1 MRKPEMQ
8 KPPSKAR
15 KTTRKTTRKTVPK
28 TTELAVVE
36 TLDAAEA
43 RAFPPE
49 APEPTTENS
58 DTNPT
63 VGHST
68 AGDVPDLDG
77 ASFEGD
83 GTTSQEDEKPTGPQL
98 MSKEAFF
105 QYFPLPFAT
114 ANSIVEAK
122 TKISLESLIIKPDD
136 EVAKNASDAL
146 YNIITKIDFFRDIM
160 DTKNAQYRDYGA
172 LALFA
177 LGMFSQSRSELTFKQ
192 AILVNAKKQDEQEN
206 SKEPEKS
213 AKQPKTP
220 EKTPEK
226 NPENMNVQ
234 EVTSLSTVV
243 AHEY

>member
-1 MRKPEMQ
+1 
-8 KPPSKAR
+8 
-15 KTTRKTTRKTVPK
+15 
-28 TTELAVVE
+28 
-36 TLDAAEA
+36 
-43 RAFPPE
+43 
-49 APEPTTENS
+49 
-58 DTNPT
+58 
-63 VGHST
+63 
-68 AGDVPDLDG
+68 
-77 ASFEGD
+77 
-83 GTTSQEDEKPTGPQL
+83 
-98 MSKEAFF
+98 
-105 QYFPLPFAT
+105 
-114 ANSIVEAK
+114 
-122 TKISLESLIIKPDD
+122 
-136 EVAKNASDAL
+136 
-146 YNIITKIDFFRDIM
+146 M